1 MPLGIR
7 VVTGQTRSFCVCGCE
22 NIIRSG
28 GLLLIFFVAI
38 FFPVFKYE
46 NMDKIALKGS
56 LANKRFRSTEI
67 VEDVKNKH

>member
-28 GLLLIFFVAI
+28 GLLLIFFVII
-38 FFPVFKYE
+38 FFPVFKYA
-46 NMDKIALKGS
+46 NMDKIALKSS
-56 LANKRFRSTEI
+56 LTSKRFRSAEI
-67 VEDVKNKH
+67 VEDVKNEY